1 MVVKLAE
8 NELVLKSYAVDI
20 SYISTVFAVGL
31 NDNKVVPLGKPIF
44 KHPHLTSSRRPVLE
58 ETPTRP
64 PPARIPVIPPP
75 PMPGAVPI
83 PFAMPAPGDAPPQPP
98 PPAPGPTPAP
108 FPPRTMPRIIAGGP
122 ITLPPGYALPP
133 GWAVIPA
140 QNVQIVP
147 PQPTTPPTAPAPS
160 PQQGL
165 GAMAQQGPPPI
176 PAGTP
181 VAGDVTIPPA
191 NPNDRNGHVSD
202 QPDNVANAG
211 TNIPATS
218 VHPTNQSPQGTAT
231 PQPSWTTSLPNNMQ
245 RAAPRVWATQSPHPS
260 FPIAVPLFPTAG
272 NMGIQY
278 RAPGFPP
285 TTSARTDGSS
295 SMIGGQLPRVNGES
309 TSEERRDTED
319 HLALLNQMGESVRT
333 MQELVARMST
343 LIPPQFSVPAPSQAQ
358 SVPTLFNTTRQPLT
372 SEPTT
377 SNGHPSDPKSSRS
390 PAPLIIRKRRSFSP
404 NNENDPHPN
413 DRLHRISSEEEVVSP
428 EELAD
433 IRAPWVDQTLDPF
446 DPDLPPLPEV
456 GRSRQGS
463 LSPPRIRSG
472 SQSPHRGLVRRGSLL
487 KHDITSEV
495 LEERLSGTTNVEV
508 GGDRKGKGKEVYVE
522 DGSEE
527 E

>member
-1 MVVKLAE
+1 
-8 NELVLKSYAVDI
+8 
-20 SYISTVFAVGL
+20 
-31 NDNKVVPLGKPIF
+31 
-44 KHPHLTSSRRPVLE
+44 
-58 ETPTRP
+58 
-64 PPARIPVIPPP
+64 
-75 PMPGAVPI
+75 MPGAALLPVPN
-83 PFAMPAPGDAPPQPP
+83 FAIPAPGDAAPQPP

-108 FPPRTMPRIIAGGP
+108 FPPRTMPRIVAGGP
-122 ITLPPGYALPP
+122 ITLPPGYVLPP

-147 PQPTTPPTAPAPS
+147 PQPTPPTAPAPP

-165 GAMAQQGPPPI
+165 GAAVQQGPPPI
-176 PAGTP
+176 PAGSP
-181 VAGDVTIPPA
+181 VAGDVTIPPP
-191 NPNDRNGHVSD
+191 NPNDRNNGHVSE
-202 QPDNVANAG
+202 QADNVANAG

-218 VHPTNQSPQGTAT
+218 VHPTNQPPQATST
-231 PQPSWTTSLPNNMQ
+231 PQPSWTNSLPNNMQ
-245 RAAPRVWATQSPHPS
+245 RTTPRVWATQSPHPS
-260 FPIAVPLFPTAG
+260 FPIAVPLFPTAA

-278 RAPGFPP
+278 RAPAFPMA
-285 TTSARTDGSS
+285 SARTDGTLSA
-295 SMIGGQLPRVNGES
+295 MGGQIPRVNGES

-343 LIPPQFSVPAPSQAQ
+343 LIPPQIPVSPATAQAHSIPSVSNSP
-358 SVPTLFNTTRQPLT
+358 RQPLT
-372 SEPTT
+372 SEPITP
-377 SNGHPSDPKSSRS
+377 NGHPSDPKSSRTPS
-390 PAPLIIRKRRSFSP
+390 PLIIQKRRSFSP

-433 IRAPWVDQTLDPF
+433 IRAPWVDQPLDPF

-472 SQSPHRGLVRRGSLL
+472 SPSPHRGLVRRGSLL
-487 KHDITSEV
+487 KHDITNEV
-495 LEERLSGTTNVEV
+495 LEERLPGTTSMDGER
-508 GGDRKGKGKEVYVE
+508 DRKGKGKEVYVE